1 MVKIIN
7 PSEEDAERVE
17 DTFKAMC
24 GEVAWD
30 AFPKAMK
37 ERLFQH
43 FERGYINTLDGMV
56 NLGERVYLGEVVGAL
71 CAVACILHTVAE
83 GMAPEVRDEIWTEV
97 NEIAKTGIAER
108 QGEEDDDGGQ

>member
-1 MVKIIN
+1 M
-7 PSEEDAERVE
+7 
-17 DTFKAMC
+17 
-24 GEVAWD
+24 
-30 AFPKAMK
+30 
-37 ERLFQH
+37 
-43 FERGYINTLDGMV
+43 
-56 NLGERVYLGEVVGAL
+56 GAL